1 VAEDFVDTT
10 TPLKQLADAAMAP
23 FGEHISQVSVKVT
36 SEWRVT
42 DTQLPVVVF
51 FPCVSG
57 LSLALIDWH

>member
-42 DTQLPVVVF
+42 DTELPYWKSILLLF
-51 FPCVSG
+51 SFPVYQG
-57 LSLALIDWH
+57 